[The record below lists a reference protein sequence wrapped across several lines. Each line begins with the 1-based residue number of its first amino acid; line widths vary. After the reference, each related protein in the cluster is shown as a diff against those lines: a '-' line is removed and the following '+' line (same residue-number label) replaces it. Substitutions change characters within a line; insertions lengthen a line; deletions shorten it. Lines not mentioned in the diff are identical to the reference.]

1 MLANYASSSRL
12 NRVYEQNAQH
22 NFSVQQICCPSTT
35 NHQHGSEQPIDTALS
50 SFRRHSAPK
59 SSPLAFVHGSI
70 GTIVAGKGTDASI
83 MCTSISHLN
92 ETIGPICEEPGW

>member
-1 MLANYASSSRL
+1 MLANYPSSSRL

-35 NHQHGSEQPIDTALS
+35 NHQHGSEQPIDNALS

-59 SSPLAFVHGSI
+59 SSI
-70 GTIVAGKGTDASI
+70 GTIVAGKGTDSSR
-83 MCTSISHLN
+83 MCTSISHFN
-92 ETIGPICEEPGW
+92 KAIGPICEEPGC